1 MRQLDNNR
9 HAKLLIS
16 HDTTKHF
23 SEKSTL
29 SHPILLEK
37 ERNYARNLIPISKS
51 SQITIGNKKNRQA
64 LEVLVYWWAL
74 TDSNRRPSACKA
86 DALNQLS

>member
-1 MRQLDNNR
+1 MPETLFPYPS
-9 HAKLLIS
+9 HLKLPLG
-16 HDTTKHF
+16 T
-23 SEKSTL
+23 
-29 SHPILLEK
+29 
-37 ERNYARNLIPISKS
+37 
-51 SQITIGNKKNRQA
+51 KKNRQA

>member
-16 HDTTKHF
+16 PDSAKHF

-29 SHPILLEK
+29 SHPISLEK
-37 ERNYARNLIPISKS
+37 GRNYARNLILTLKS
-51 SQITIGNKKNRQA
+51 PQITIRNKKKRQA